1 MLGFFAVRIRALAS
15 GLATLLLSLSLLSD
29 VVAADSSHQI
39 CVDGMQR
46 SYLVHL
52 PPCYDSS
59 QGAPLVLV
67 LHGAASNATW
77 VARASDMNRQADRS
91 GFVAVYPNGT
101 GCGPF
106 LTWNDGSRSGCL
118 ATPEIDDVKF
128 IRCTID
134 QLMADL
140 NIDPSRVFA
149 VGFSSGAFMCYRL
162 ATDLS
167 DRISAIA
174 PISGSLAR
182 VKERPSRPVSVM
194 HFHGT
199 CDPIVPFEGPSL
211 LTPRDIRFLSVE
223 QGIEIW
229 RNNNGCSE
237 KPSSVCY
244 RDCVLDGTS
253 VCTTVYGPGVED
265 AEVVLHQINGGGHT
279 WPGKVSLLGRLARS
293 TREIP
298 ANELIW
304 EFFQKH
310 TRR

>member
-1 MLGFFAVRIRALAS
+1 MLGFFALRIRALAS
-15 GLATLLLSLSLLSD
+15 GLATFLLSLSLLST
-29 VVAADSSHQI
+29 VVAADSRHKI
-39 CVDGMQR
+39 CIDGMQR

-52 PPCYDSS
+52 PPCYDPT
-59 QGAPLVLV
+59 QGNPLVLV
-67 LHGAASNATW
+67 LHGAASNANW

-101 GCGPF
+101 GCEPF

-118 ATPEIDDVKF
+118 ATPKIDDVKF
-128 IRCTID
+128 IRCTLD

-140 NIDPSRVFA
+140 NIDPNRVFA

-162 ATDLS
+162 AADLS

-174 PISGSLAR
+174 PIAGSLAR
-182 VKERPSRPVSVM
+182 AQELPSRPVSLM

-199 CDPIVPFEGPSL
+199 CDPIVPFEGPNL
-211 LTPRDIRFLSVE
+211 LTPRDIRFVSV
-223 QGIEIW
+223 QQAIETW
-229 RNNNGCSE
+229 RKHYGCSE

-244 RDCVLDGTS
+244 RDCVRDGTS
-253 VCTTVYGPGVED
+253 VCTTVYGPGVD
-265 AEVVLHQINGGGHT
+265 GAEVVLHKINGGGHT
-279 WPGKVSLLGRLARS
+279 WPGKVSLLGGLTRS

-304 EFFQKH
+304 EFFEKH
-310 TRR
+310 ARR